1 MPTRAGAGEATVT
14 AVNVVIG
21 GARGRGRR
29 AVEGGGL
36 CGTRTPGFTLTNFSR
51 RRRGARET
59 QTRRARTGRRLVD

>member
-36 CGTRTPGFTLTNFSR
+36 CGTPHSR
-51 RRRGARET
+51 
-59 QTRRARTGRRLVD
+59 VVP

>member
-36 CGTRTPGFTLTNFSR
+36 WDAPHSR
-51 RRRGARET
+51 VVP
-59 QTRRARTGRRLVD
+59 LYPN

>member
-14 AVNVVIG
+14 ALNVVIG

-36 CGTRTPGFTLTNFSR
+36 CGTRRTPGFYPN
-51 RRRGARET
+51 
-59 QTRRARTGRRLVD
+59 